1 MSNDKSLGVHVVS
14 SQKNL
19 SCTIFDKKT
28 DKIQNERKSWE
39 LTVWILSKLFLPFF
53 IENINDSY
61 KRHNIPLKNLYSK
74 MSLKVWIYRYFLAK
88 LAKNCQKTSPLKRLQ
103 LSGMFY
109 IGTRTWYHLGMQ
121 NTFPEWHTSHD
132 MIQTFSKK
140 LLMYEWALNY
150 VVWCKVI

>member
-1 MSNDKSLGVHVVS
+1 MGKKMTTMQKTSRQIFLFSSKTATESLKSCSIFFLS
-14 SQKNL
+14 S
-19 SCTIFDKKT
+19 
-28 DKIQNERKSWE
+28 
-39 LTVWILSKLFLPFF
+39 ILSKLFLPFF
-53 IENINDSY
+53 VENINESY

-121 NTFPEWHTSHD
+121 NTFPDIRTLVITKGSIFWNVC
-132 MIQTFSKK
+132 TFWPP
-140 LLMYEWALNY
+140 L
-150 VVWCKVI
+150 